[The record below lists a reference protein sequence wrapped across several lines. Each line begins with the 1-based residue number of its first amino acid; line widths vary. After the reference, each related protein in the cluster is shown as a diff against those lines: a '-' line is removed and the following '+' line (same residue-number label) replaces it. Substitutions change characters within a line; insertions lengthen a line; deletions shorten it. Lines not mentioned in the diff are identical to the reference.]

1 MISPVRTCEKDSVGA
16 YGTRTVKP
24 AREPLPS
31 LGQGKV
37 FWGGDARDRTC
48 GIEVLAAMKIG
59 AARQAHPPKQTTQFL
74 SRLFQT
80 TALREQ
86 GTEGIAIPFAVK
98 HYS

>member
-1 MISPVRTCEKDSVGA
+1 MREEFSWVK
-16 YGTRTVKP
+16 GTRTVER

-31 LGQGKV
+31 LWQGKV
-37 FWGGDARDRTC
+37 ILGGDTGDRTC

-59 AARQAHPPKQTTQFL
+59 ATRQAHPPKQTTQFF
-74 SRLFQT
+74 SKLFQT

-86 GTEGIAIPFAVK
+86 GTEGIAIPFSVK